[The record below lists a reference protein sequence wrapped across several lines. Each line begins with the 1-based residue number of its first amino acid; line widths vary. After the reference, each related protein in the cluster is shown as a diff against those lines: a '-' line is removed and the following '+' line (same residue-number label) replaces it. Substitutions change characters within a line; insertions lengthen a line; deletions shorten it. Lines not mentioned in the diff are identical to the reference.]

1 MELDGFWS
9 PNDRTNSGPRVDRGP
24 TMGTL
29 VGEVPMQVGRKHG
42 IPILALYAAPELQ
55 RSPVIGLGAN
65 HKT

>member
-1 MELDGFWS
+1 
-9 PNDRTNSGPRVDRGP
+9 
-24 TMGTL
+24 MGTL
-29 VGEVPMQVGRKHG
+29 VGEVPMQVGRKYG